1 MKLKFVILAGVFL
14 VLSCRVTTHSV
25 PDIEGSRIVEDNQGL
40 TNYLFQTRLQRPT
53 VKTWFK
59 HYLNLER
66 EDDLVRSK
74 VVLFPELKKEFFM
87 TVDVKDDREVYTAIP
102 VAETFFNNI
111 LGHDD
116 ESVVDNDNDDNTG
129 PIKFFVNIQ
138 VSDVD
143 GVDHISTSSLYS
155 SRVRIYL
162 EKLEYEFFEY
172 QKNFK
177 ALP

>member
-1 MKLKFVILAGVFL
+1 MKQKIVILAGIFL
-14 VLSCRVTTHSV
+14 MLSCRVTTHSV
-25 PDIEGSRIVEDNQGL
+25 PDIEGSRIVADKQGSN
-40 TNYLFQTRLQRPT
+40 NYLFQTKLQRP
-53 VKTWFK
+53 VVETWFK
-59 HYLNLER
+59 RYLNLDR
-66 EDDLVRSK
+66 EDDLIQAEVI
-74 VVLFPELKKEFFM
+74 LFPELEKEFFI
-87 TVDVKDDREVYTAIP
+87 TVQVKDDREVYTDIP
-102 VAETFFNNI
+102 IAETFFNNI
-111 LGHDD
+111 LGHDNESDVD
-116 ESVVDNDNDDNTG
+116 EEDDNTG

-155 SRVRIYL
+155 SRVRSYL

>member
-40 TNYLFQTRLQRPT
+40 TNYLFQTKLQRPT

-59 HYLNLER
+59 QYLNLER

-74 VVLFPELKKEFFM
+74 VILFPELEKEFLI
-87 TVDVKDDREVYTAIP
+87 TVEVKDDREVYTDIP

-116 ESVVDNDNDDNTG
+116 ESDIDNDDNTG
-129 PIKFFVNIQ
+129 LIKFFVNIQ
-138 VSDVD
+138 VSDID
-143 GVDHISTSSLYS
+143 GVDHIATSSLYS
-155 SRVRIYL
+155 SRIRSYL
-162 EKLEYEFFEY
+162 EQLEYDFFEY